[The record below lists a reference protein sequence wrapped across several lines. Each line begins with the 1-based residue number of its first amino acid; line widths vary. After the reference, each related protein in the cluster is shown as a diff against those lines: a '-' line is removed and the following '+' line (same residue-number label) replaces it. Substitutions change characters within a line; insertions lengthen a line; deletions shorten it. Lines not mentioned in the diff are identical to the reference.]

1 MTLDAFSGQRDA
13 LTNLLGRGQFLFVVS
28 QRMKD
33 ASRSAMIMVNLDR
46 FRLVNAHLSFADG
59 DAILRATAMR
69 IARGVPENAVSSRLS
84 ADEYAVALFDA
95 DVERADAVAEQ
106 LRAAIAEPHN
116 IGGMDVIVTASIGV
130 AEGSR
135 SASADE
141 LLRRADEAMR
151 LAKRLGSNQ
160 VRRDREIVVKQADL
174 PPLLVETML
183 RQALQNGELQIHYQ
197 PKIHTR
203 SMQVVGAEALCR
215 WTHPELGHIPPQ
227 AFIPVAESSDLIL
240 PIDEYVLRGVCR
252 QGASWMKQGYR
263 VRISVNISG
272 RQFMQDGFPELVRRC
287 LAETG
292 MDPQLIELEI
302 TERTAM
308 CDVDR
313 AVHVLQELRKIGVRI
328 ALDDFGVGYSSL
340 NYLIQFPVHTLKI
353 DRTFTAGIQSAVNQT
368 PIIGA
373 IISLAKSLNL
383 SVVAEGVET
392 FQQFDFLR
400 ENRCDEIQG
409 FLFGAPVPPTSFQ
422 LSAFVAKLQPRASQS
437 ALADEP
443 KAEPTWL
450 ERLHLETKR
459 LPDWR
464 QIASHLADSIA
475 PHVPLDRLSIEW
487 YEDGEPFVDVC
498 EVSLRDEIPAR
509 PVGTLVPAG
518 SSAVPTVIRALV
530 PMTSPDV
537 LTRPEFDEDMALAAD
552 DVRSILRV
560 PLSHLGEPYGVLS
573 VQSAL
578 ERVYTETDRLT
589 MREVAERVEDVI
601 WMAYRRERER
611 YDSLCDPQ
619 TRMFHRAFL
628 AEWLSADDPVWF
640 LSRAKRRPYQTW
652 TDAAVT
658 VLRIEPL
665 SEWPPSESERI
676 AKHVGQLWAAYGTA
690 NSLAVRMDAGEFL
703 LISLHGEDGSFY
715 SFLEQLRVHL
725 KVMEMRNTRLGSPYT
740 SLSVGWGE
748 CRDRWSDLWSAY
760 LRARSQALSKLA
772 RGVEPPQQPTD
783 DEAR

>member
-28 QRMKD
+28 QRMKE
-33 ASRSAMIMVNLDR
+33 ASRTAIIVLNLDR
-46 FRLVNAHLSFADG
+46 FRLINAHLSFADG
-59 DAILRATAMR
+59 DAILRNTALR
-69 IARGVPENAVSSRLS
+69 ITRRIPETGVASRLS
-84 ADEYAVALFDA
+84 ADEYAVALFDDDAAKA
-95 DVERADAVAEQ
+95 DHIAELLRAAVAE
-106 LRAAIAEPHN
+106 PHAV
-116 IGGMDVIVTASIGV
+116 GGMDVIVTASVGV
-130 AEGSR
+130 AEGGTDTH
-135 SASADE
+135 ADE

-151 LAKRLGSNQ
+151 TAKRLGSNQ
-160 VRRDREIVVKQADL
+160 VRRDRGLMEKDDGL

-183 RQALQNGELQIHYQ
+183 RQALQNGELEIHYQ

-240 PIDEYVLRGVCR
+240 PIDAYVLRKVCE

-263 VRISVNISG
+263 VRISVNVSS
-272 RQFMQDGFPELVRRC
+272 RQFMQDGFPQLVQTC

-409 FLFGAPVPPTSFQ
+409 FLFGAPVPPSSFQ
-422 LSAFVAKLQPRASQS
+422 LSAFVAKLQPRAPQP
-437 ALADEP
+437 DRVGEIHT
-443 KAEPTWL
+443 EPTWL
-450 ERLHLETKR
+450 DRLYLDAKR

-464 QIASHLADSIA
+464 QLASYLADSIA
-475 PHVPLDRLSIEW
+475 PHVPLDRLSMEW
-487 YEDGEPFVDVC
+487 WQDGAPFVDVC

-509 PVGTLVPAG
+509 PVGTLVPVS
-518 SSAVPTVIRALV
+518 SSAAPMVTRAGV
-530 PMTSPDV
+530 AMNSPDI
-537 LTRPEFDEDMALAAD
+537 LSRPEFDEDDRLAAD
-552 DVRSILRV
+552 GIRSVLRV
-560 PLSHLGEPYGVLS
+560 PLVHLGQPFGILT

-578 ERVYTETDRLT
+578 ERVYTDADRQVLT
-589 MREVAERVEDVI
+589 EVALRIEDVA
-601 WMAYRRERER
+601 WTAYQRDRAL
-611 YDSLCDPQ
+611 YDALCDAR
-619 TRMFHRAFL
+619 TCMFHRAFL
-628 AEWLSADDPVWF
+628 AEWLCADDPVWF
-640 LSRAKRRPYQTW
+640 LSRAMRRPYQPFTH
-652 TDAAVT
+652 VT
-658 VLRIEPL
+658 ASVLRVEPIA
-665 SEWPPSESERI
+665 EWPPAEAERI
-676 AKHVGQLWAAYGTA
+676 AQQVGHLWHTYGSPGA
-690 NSLAVRMDAGEFL
+690 PMIRMDAGEFL
-703 LISLHGEDGSFY
+703 LLSLNGEDGSFIT
-715 SFLEQLRVHL
+715 FLEQLRVHL
-725 KVMEMRNTRLGSPYT
+725 RVVEVRNTRLGSPYV
-740 SLSVGWGE
+740 SVVMGWGE
-748 CRDRWSDLWSAY
+748 CRDTWPNLWSAY
-760 LRARSQALSKLA
+760 LEARRQALSRVG
-772 RGVEPPQQPTD
+772 RG
-783 DEAR
+783 

>member
-33 ASRSAMIMVNLDR
+33 ASRSAMIVVNLDR
-46 FRLVNAHLSFADG
+46 FRLVNANLSFADG
-59 DAILRATAMR
+59 DAILRSTAVR
-69 IARGVPENAVSSRLS
+69 ISRRIPETAVASRLS
-84 ADEYAVALFDA
+84 ADEYAVALFDD
-95 DVERADAVAEQ
+95 DVEQAEAVAEQ
-106 LRAAIAEPHN
+106 LRAAIAEPHAV
-116 IGGMDVIVTASIGV
+116 GGMDVIVTASLGL
-130 AEGSR
+130 AEGLQG
-135 SASADE
+135 ASADE

-160 VRRDREIVVKQADL
+160 VRRDRDLAAKPEDGL

-183 RQALQNGELQIHYQ
+183 RQALQNGELEIHYQ

-240 PIDEYVLRGVCR
+240 PIDEYVLRSVCR
-252 QGASWMKQGYR
+252 QGATWMKQGYR

-272 RQFMQDGFPELVRRC
+272 RQFMQDGFPKLVREC
-287 LAETG
+287 LAQTG

-308 CDVDR
+308 CDVER

-392 FQQFDFLR
+392 FQQFDYLR

-422 LSAFVAKLQPRASQS
+422 LSAFVAKLQPRAPQP
-437 ALADEP
+437 AAHEEP
-443 KAEPTWL
+443 SVEPSWL
-450 ERLHLETKR
+450 EQLHLDTKR
-459 LPDWR
+459 LPNWR

-487 YEDGEPFVDVC
+487 CEEGDAFVDVC
-498 EVSLRDEIPAR
+498 EVSLREEIPAR
-509 PVGTLVPAG
+509 PVGTLVPKGA
-518 SSAVPTVIRALV
+518 SAAPTVLRAGTALI
-530 PMTSPDV
+530 SPDV
-537 LTRPEFDEDMALAAD
+537 LERPEFEEDDSLAAD
-552 DVRSILRV
+552 GVRSVLRA
-560 PLSHLGEPYGVLS
+560 PLTHLGKPFGILA
-573 VQSAL
+573 VQSSL
-578 ERVYTETDRLT
+578 ERVYTDADRRTLAQ
-589 MREVAERVEDVI
+589 VAERVEDLV
-601 WMAYRRERER
+601 WSSYQRERWA
-611 YDSLCDPQ
+611 YDALYDHR

-628 AEWLSADDPVWF
+628 AEWLTADDPVWF
-640 LSRAKRRPYQTW
+640 LSRAKRRPYPGW
-652 TDAAVT
+652 THATAS

-665 SEWPPSESERI
+665 AEWPPSESERV
-676 AKHVGQLWAAYGTA
+676 AEHLGQLWSAYGSPA
-690 NSLAVRMDAGEFL
+690 WPAVRMEAGEFL
-703 LISLHGEDGSFY
+703 FISLDSEERTFY
-715 SFLEQLRVHL
+715 TFLEHVRMHLRV
-725 KVMEMRNTRLGSPYT
+725 MEVRNTRLGSPYV
-740 SLSVGWGE
+740 SLSMGWGE
-748 CRDRWSDLWSAY
+748 CRDTWPNLWNAY
-760 LRARSQALSKLA
+760 LQARTQARSALRSAGEQGGATDGGA
-772 RGVEPPQQPTD
+772 R
-783 DEAR
+783 

>member
-33 ASRSAMIMVNLDR
+33 ASRSAMIVVNLDR
-46 FRLVNAHLSFADG
+46 FRLVNANLSFADG
-59 DAILRATAMR
+59 DAILRSTAVR
-69 IARGVPENAVSSRLS
+69 ISRRIPETAVASRLS
-84 ADEYAVALFDA
+84 ADEYAVALFDD
-95 DVERADAVAEQ
+95 DVEQAEAVAEQ
-106 LRAAIAEPHN
+106 LRAAIAEPHAV
-116 IGGMDVIVTASIGV
+116 GGMDVIVTASLGL
-130 AEGSR
+130 AEGLQG
-135 SASADE
+135 ASADE

-160 VRRDREIVVKQADL
+160 VRRDRDLAAKPEDGL

-183 RQALQNGELQIHYQ
+183 RQALQNGELEIHYQ

-240 PIDEYVLRGVCR
+240 PIDEYVLRSVCR
-252 QGASWMKQGYR
+252 QGATWMKQGYR

-272 RQFMQDGFPELVRRC
+272 RQFMQDGFPKLVREC
-287 LAETG
+287 LAQTG

-308 CDVDR
+308 CDVER

-392 FQQFDFLR
+392 FQQFDYLR

-422 LSAFVAKLQPRASQS
+422 LSAFVAKLQPRPPQPA
-437 ALADEP
+437 AHEEP
-443 KAEPTWL
+443 SVEPSWL
-450 ERLHLETKR
+450 EQLHLDTKR
-459 LPDWR
+459 LPNWR

-487 YEDGEPFVDVC
+487 CEEGDAFVDVC
-498 EVSLRDEIPAR
+498 EVSLREEIPAR
-509 PVGTLVPAG
+509 PVGTLVPKGA
-518 SSAVPTVIRALV
+518 SAAPTVLRAGTALI
-530 PMTSPDV
+530 SPDV
-537 LTRPEFDEDMALAAD
+537 LERPEFEEDDSLAAD
-552 DVRSILRV
+552 GVRSVLRA
-560 PLSHLGEPYGVLS
+560 PLTHLGKPFGILA
-573 VQSAL
+573 VQSSL
-578 ERVYTETDRLT
+578 ERVYTDADRRTLAQ
-589 MREVAERVEDVI
+589 VAERVEDLV
-601 WMAYRRERER
+601 WSSYQRERWA
-611 YDSLCDPQ
+611 YDALYDHR

-628 AEWLSADDPVWF
+628 AEWLTADDPVWF
-640 LSRAKRRPYQTW
+640 LSRAKRRPYPGW
-652 TDAAVT
+652 THATAS

-665 SEWPPSESERI
+665 AEWPPSESERV
-676 AKHVGQLWAAYGTA
+676 AEHLGQLWSAYGSPA
-690 NSLAVRMDAGEFL
+690 WPAVRMEAGEFL
-703 LISLHGEDGSFY
+703 FISLDSEERTFY
-715 SFLEQLRVHL
+715 TFLEHVRMHLRV
-725 KVMEMRNTRLGSPYT
+725 MEVRNTRLGSPYV
-740 SLSVGWGE
+740 SLSMGWGE
-748 CRDRWSDLWSAY
+748 CRDTWPNLWNAY
-760 LRARSQALSKLA
+760 LQARTQARSALRSAGEQGGATDGGA
-772 RGVEPPQQPTD
+772 R
-783 DEAR
+783 

>member
-13 LTNLLGRGQFLFVVS
+13 LTNLLGRGQFLFVVA
-28 QRMKD
+28 QRIKD
-33 ASRSAMIMVNLDR
+33 ASRSAMIVVNLDR
-46 FRLVNAHLSFADG
+46 FRLVNANLSFADG
-59 DAILRATAMR
+59 DAILRNTALR
-69 IARGVPENAVSSRLS
+69 IARRIPETAVASRLS
-84 ADEYAVALFDA
+84 ADEYAVAMFDE
-95 DVERADAVAEQ
+95 DVEKADGVAEQ
-106 LRAAIAEPHN
+106 LRTAIAEPHA
-116 IGGMDVIVTASIGV
+116 IGGMDVIVTASVGV
-130 AEGSR
+130 AEGAQG
-135 SASADE
+135 ASADE

-160 VRRDREIVVKQADL
+160 VRRVQDVVAKQAGL

-183 RQALQNGELQIHYQ
+183 RQALHNHELEIHYQ

-240 PIDEYVLRGVCR
+240 PIDEYVLRSVCR
-252 QGASWMKQGYR
+252 QGAAWMKQGYR

-272 RQFMQDGFPELVRRC
+272 RQFMQDEFPTLVRQC

-400 ENRCDEIQG
+400 ENKCDEIQG

-422 LSAFVAKLQPRASQS
+422 LSAFVAKLQPRAPQ
-437 ALADEP
+437 AAPADEP
-443 KAEPTWL
+443 AAEPTWL
-450 ERLHLETKR
+450 ERLYLETKR

-464 QIASHLADSIA
+464 QMASHLADTLA

-487 YEDGEPFVDVC
+487 WENGAPFVDVC
-498 EVSLRDEIPAR
+498 EVSLRDEIPPR
-509 PVGTLVPAG
+509 PVGSLIPAG
-518 SSAVPTVIRALV
+518 SSAAPTVIRAGLA
-530 PMTSPDV
+530 MCSPDV
-537 LTRPEFDEDMALAAD
+537 LARPEFDEDDRLAAD
-552 DVRSILRV
+552 GIRSVLRV
-560 PLSHLGEPYGVLS
+560 PLAHHGKPFGILT
-573 VQSAL
+573 VQSTL
-578 ERVYTETDRLT
+578 ERVYTDADR
-589 MREVAERVEDVI
+589 RIISEVAERVEDVA
-601 WMAYRRERER
+601 WMAYQRERSPYEAL
-611 YDSLCDPQ
+611 YDAR
-619 TRMFHRAFL
+619 THMFHRGFL
-628 AEWLSADDPVWF
+628 AEWFMADDPVWF
-640 LSRAKRRPYQTW
+640 LSRAKRRPYQAW
-652 TDAAVT
+652 THVT
-658 VLRIEPL
+658 AFVVRVEPVG
-665 SEWPPSESERI
+665 EWPPSEAERLMQ
-676 AKHVGQLWAAYGTA
+676 HVGQLWNAYG
-690 NSLAVRMDAGEFL
+690 SPGWLAVRMEAGEML
-703 LISLHGEDGSFY
+703 LISADGEEGSFY
-715 SFLEQLRVHL
+715 TFLEQLRMHL
-725 KVMEMRNTRLGSPYT
+725 RVMEVRNTRLGSPYVSV
-740 SLSVGWGE
+740 SLGWGE
-748 CRDRWSDLWSAY
+748 CRDAWPNLWNAY
-760 LRARSQALSKLA
+760 LHARARALSGLRA
-772 RGVEPPQQPTD
+772 SSGNESSD

>member
-33 ASRSAMIMVNLDR
+33 APHSAMIVVNLDR

-59 DAILRATAMR
+59 DGILRSTAMR
-69 IARGVPENAVSSRLS
+69 IARMIPETAVASRLS
-84 ADEYAVALFDA
+84 ADEYAVALFDDDA
-95 DVERADAVAEQ
+95 LRADAIAEQ
-106 LRAAIAEPHN
+106 LRAAIAEPHA

-130 AEGSR
+130 AEGAR
-135 SASADE
+135 GASADE

-151 LAKRLGSNQ
+151 LAKRFGSNQ
-160 VRRDREIVVKQADL
+160 VRRDREIVQQQDGL
-174 PPLLVETML
+174 PPIMVETML
-183 RQALQNGELQIHYQ
+183 RQALQNGELEIHYQ

-215 WTHPELGHIPPQ
+215 WTHPELGRIPPQ

-240 PIDEYVLRGVCR
+240 PIDEYVLRNVCR
-252 QGASWMKQGYR
+252 QGAAWMKQGYR
-263 VRISVNISG
+263 VRVSVNISG

-287 LAETG
+287 LSETG

-308 CDVDR
+308 CDVER
-313 AVHVLQELRKIGVRI
+313 AVHVLQELRRIGVRI

-422 LSAFVAKLQPRASQS
+422 LSAFVAKLQPRVPQA
-437 ALADEP
+437 APVDEP
-443 KAEPTWL
+443 ATEPTWL
-450 ERLHLETKR
+450 DRLYLETKR
-459 LPDWR
+459 LPELR

-475 PHVPLDRLSIEW
+475 PHVPLNRLSIEW
-487 YEDGEPFVDVC
+487 CEEGEPFVDIC

-509 PVGTLVPAG
+509 PVGTLIPTG
-518 SSAVPTVIRALV
+518 SSAASTVIRAGV
-530 PMTSPDV
+530 AMASPDV
-537 LTRPEFDEDMALAAD
+537 LDRPEFDEDDQLAAD
-552 DVRSILRV
+552 GIRSVLRV
-560 PLSHLGEPYGVLS
+560 PLCHLGKPFGVLTA
-573 VQSAL
+573 QSAL
-578 ERVYTETDRLT
+578 QRVYTDADRRRLS
-589 MREVAERVEDVI
+589 EVAERIEDVV
-601 WMAYRRERER
+601 WAAYRRERETYEAL
-611 YDSLCDPQ
+611 YDAR
-619 TRMFHRAFL
+619 TRMHHRSFL
-628 AEWLSADDPVWF
+628 AEWMTADDPVWY
-640 LSRAKRRPYQTW
+640 LSRAKRRPYQPW
-652 TDAAVT
+652 TQVAAS
-658 VLRIEPL
+658 VLRVEPMA
-665 SEWPPSESERI
+665 EWPPSESERI
-676 AKHVGQLWAAYGTA
+676 AQHVGQLWAAYGSPA
-690 NSLAVRMDAGEFL
+690 SLAIRMETGNFC
-703 LISLHGEDGSFY
+703 SFPSMERTDR
-715 SFLEQLRVHL
+715 SFPFWSNCVS
-725 KVMEMRNTRLGSPYT
+725 NLG
-740 SLSVGWGE
+740 
-748 CRDRWSDLWSAY
+748 
-760 LRARSQALSKLA
+760 
-772 RGVEPPQQPTD
+772 
-783 DEAR
+783 

>member
-33 ASRSAMIMVNLDR
+33 ASRSAMIVVNLDR

-59 DAILRATAMR
+59 DAILRSTALR
-69 IARGVPENAVSSRLS
+69 IARRIPETAVASRLS
-84 ADEYAVALFDA
+84 ADEYAVALFDD
-95 DVERADAVAEQ
+95 DVEQADAVAEQ
-106 LRAAIAEPHN
+106 LRAAIAEPHA
-116 IGGMDVIVTASIGV
+116 IGGMDVIVTASVGV
-130 AEGSR
+130 AEGAKG
-135 SASADE
+135 ASADE

-151 LAKRLGSNQ
+151 LAKQFGSNQ
-160 VRRDREIVVKQADL
+160 VRRDRDLVAKRDGL

-183 RQALQNGELQIHYQ
+183 RQALQNGELEIHYQ

-240 PIDEYVLRGVCR
+240 PIDEYVLRSVCQ

-272 RQFMQDGFPELVRRC
+272 RQFMQDGFPKLVRAC
-287 LAETG
+287 LAQTG

-308 CDVDR
+308 CDVER

-422 LSAFVAKLQPRASQS
+422 LSAFVAKLQPRAPQPT
-437 ALADEP
+437 APEEP
-443 KAEPTWL
+443 TAEPTWL
-450 ERLHLETKR
+450 ERLYLDTKR

-487 YEDGEPFVDVC
+487 CEEGDPFVDVC

-509 PVGTLVPAG
+509 PVGTLVPKG
-518 SSAVPTVIRALV
+518 SSAAPTIIRAGV
-530 PMTSPDV
+530 AMISPDV
-537 LTRPEFDEDMALAAD
+537 LERPEFDEDDGLAAD
-552 DVRSILRV
+552 GIRSVLRA
-560 PLSHLGEPYGVLS
+560 PLTHLGKPFGILTL
-573 VQSAL
+573 QSAL
-578 ERVYTETDRLT
+578 ERVYSDSDRRTLK
-589 MREVAERVEDVI
+589 EVAERVEDVV
-601 WMAYRRERER
+601 WSSYQRERAP
-611 YDSLCDPQ
+611 YDGLYDAR

-628 AEWLSADDPVWF
+628 AEWLTADDPVWF
-640 LSRAKRRPYQTW
+640 LSRAKRRPYQAW
-652 TDAAVT
+652 THATAS

-665 SEWPPSESERI
+665 AEWPPSESERV
-676 AKHVGQLWAAYGTA
+676 AQHVGQLWSAYGSPA
-690 NSLAVRMDAGEFL
+690 WPAVRMEAGEFL
-703 LISLHGEDGSFY
+703 LISLDGEDGSFY
-715 SFLEQLRVHL
+715 TFLEHLRMHL
-725 KVMEMRNTRLGSPYT
+725 RVMEMRNTRLGSPYV
-740 SLSVGWGE
+740 SISMGWGE
-748 CRDRWSDLWSAY
+748 CRDAWPNLWNAY
-760 LRARSQALSKLA
+760 LQARTQALSAL
-772 RGVEPPQQPTD
+772 RGSDRQGGPTD
-783 DEAR
+783 GEAR